1 MILLKDSFVAGKN
14 QKKNGGVNMNEHFSV
29 NLYYL
34 HKIDELKEE
43 IRKLKEE
50 NEELK
55 RKNEEQK

>member
-1 MILLKDSFVAGKN
+1 MAGKN

>member
-1 MILLKDSFVAGKN
+1 
-14 QKKNGGVNMNEHFSV
+14 MNERFCV
-29 NLYYL
+29 NINLYYL
-34 HKIDELKEE
+34 NKIDELKEE

>member
-1 MILLKDSFVAGKN
+1 
-14 QKKNGGVNMNEHFSV
+14 MNEHFCVNV

-34 HKIDELKEE
+34 HKINELKEE